1 MDTAL
6 VERALSNLL
15 SNAIRYATPNSEI
28 EMVAEINNSEAT
40 VQVENFGEQIPPER
54 QSQIFDR
61 FYRSD
66 ASRSDAH
73 LHHGLGLSIVA
84 AIARMHG
91 GRTFVQSTSQK
102 TVIGLTLRIP
112 AREVDHPENS
122 VSRTLAYNIKKE

>member
-1 MDTAL
+1 
-6 VERALSNLL
+6 LSNLL
-15 SNAIRYATPNSEI
+15 SNAIRYATPKSEI
-28 EMVAEINNSEAT
+28 QMVAEINSSEAT

-112 AREVDHPENS
+112 AREVAHPENS
-122 VSRTLAYNIKKE
+122 VQRTLAYNIKEE